1 MLNTLYMTLTASPTG
16 AVDIACSEPSLALPP
31 PGAVVAV
38 PGSGF
43 AKASVHTMAWDVL
56 AFAALK
62 GCRVGGNVAANRV
75 NPVLLIALAQALL
88 DPEQLG
94 LAVTAEV
101 RDMARLALGKPAA
114 ESYMCPEWRRKH
126 AVVETVTVT
135 GKAEA
140 ATDWSAA

>member
-16 AVDIACSEPSLALPP
+16 AVDIACSEPRLALPP
-31 PGAVVAV
+31 SGAVVAV

-62 GCRVGGNVAANRV
+62 GCRVGDNVAANRV
-75 NPVLLIALAQALL
+75 NPALLIALAQALL

-101 RDMARLALGKPAA
+101 RDMARMALGKP
-114 ESYMCPEWRRKH
+114 
-126 AVVETVTVT
+126 VVEGHLKPLPV
-135 GKAEA
+135 
-140 ATDWSAA
+140 TDWSAA

>member
-16 AVDIACSEPSLALPP
+16 AVDIACSEPRLVLPLR
-31 PGAVVAV
+31 GAVPDK

-43 AKASVHTMAWDVL
+43 AKASVHTMAWDML

-75 NPVLLIALAQALL
+75 NPVLLIGLAQALL

-94 LAVTAEV
+94 HAVTAEV
-101 RDMARLALGKPAA
+101 RDMARLALGKPA
-114 ESYMCPEWRRKH
+114 
-126 AVVETVTVT
+126 VEGHLKPLPV
-135 GKAEA
+135 
-140 ATDWSAA
+140 TDWSAA

>member
-16 AVDIACSEPSLALPP
+16 AVDIACSEPRLALPP

-56 AFAALK
+56 AFAAQK

-75 NPVLLIALAQALL
+75 NPVLLIGLANALL

-94 LAVTAEV
+94 HAVTAEV
-101 RDMARLALGKPAA
+101 RDMARMALGKPAV

>member
-16 AVDIACSEPSLALPP
+16 AVDIACSEPRLVLPLR
-31 PGAVVAV
+31 GDVLDK

-43 AKASVHTMAWDVL
+43 AKASVHTMAWDML

-101 RDMARLALGKPAA
+101 RDMARMALGKP
-114 ESYMCPEWRRKH
+114 
-126 AVVETVTVT
+126 VVEGHLKPLPV
-135 GKAEA
+135 
-140 ATDWSAA
+140 TDWSAA

>member
-16 AVDIACSEPSLALPP
+16 AVDIACSEPRLALPP

-43 AKASVHTMAWDVL
+43 AKASVHTMAWDML

-62 GCRVGGNVAANRV
+62 GCRVGGNVAAPRV
-75 NPVLLIALAQALL
+75 NPVLLIGLANALL

-94 LAVTAEV
+94 HAVTGEV
-101 RDMARLALGKPAA
+101 RDMARLALGKPA
-114 ESYMCPEWRRKH
+114 
-126 AVVETVTVT
+126 VEGHLKPLPV
-135 GKAEA
+135 
-140 ATDWSAA
+140 TDWSAA